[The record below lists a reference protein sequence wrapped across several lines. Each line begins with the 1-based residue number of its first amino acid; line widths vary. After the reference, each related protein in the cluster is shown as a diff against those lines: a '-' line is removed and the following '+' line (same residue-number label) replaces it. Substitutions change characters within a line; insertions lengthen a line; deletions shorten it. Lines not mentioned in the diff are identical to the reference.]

1 MIRKKQNAR
10 ALVRCTESSVSVE
23 NGEGEQQAIENCIVI
38 MVGVPTKQKIPL
50 RNQELIQKCRGWSAL
65 HPCFGDG

>member
-23 NGEGEQQAIENCIVI
+23 NGEGEQQARCTYQAKDTFEKPRADSKMPRMECPSSVLWIWMN
-38 MVGVPTKQKIPL
+38 
-50 RNQELIQKCRGWSAL
+50 W
-65 HPCFGDG
+65 